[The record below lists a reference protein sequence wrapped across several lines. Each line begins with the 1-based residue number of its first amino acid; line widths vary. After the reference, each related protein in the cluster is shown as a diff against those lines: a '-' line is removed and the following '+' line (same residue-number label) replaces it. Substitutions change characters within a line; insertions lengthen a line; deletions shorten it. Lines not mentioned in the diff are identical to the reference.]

1 MMKTNPR
8 HLEQQLAWRS
18 LMMVALPALVLLP
31 LLALS
36 RHASPRAAAQAPL
49 FTMAAEAPARAKGK
63 PPLTPAAPAPELS
76 ISSIVN
82 CLPRRSLG
90 GYGYIPPTP
99 LALQP
104 IACSFEPSP
113 PDDSDLTITALP
125 SRQDRNSSLRADS
138 SRRIAETTEASTSK
152 IVHRTSYIVH
162 SPRPPYPESLRRR
175 RITGSVGV
183 RIAVSAQGLPSAVD
197 ITRSSGH
204 AEFDS
209 TTRSW
214 ILRHWRFQPATSGGR
229 AIASSVTTTV
239 HFRLL

>member
-1 MMKTNPR
+1 MKTNPR

-36 RHASPRAAAQAPL
+36 RHTSPGAAAQAPL

-63 PPLTPAAPAPELS
+63 PPLTPAAPAPELPDLYF
-76 ISSIVN
+76 VP
-82 CLPRRSLG
+82 CTL
-90 GYGYIPPTP
+90 YIPPTP
-99 LALQP
+99 QALQP

-138 SRRIAETTEASTSK
+138 SRRIAEKTEASTSK

-183 RIAVSAQGLPSAVD
+183 RISVSAQGTPSAVD

-239 HFRLL
+239 HFLLC